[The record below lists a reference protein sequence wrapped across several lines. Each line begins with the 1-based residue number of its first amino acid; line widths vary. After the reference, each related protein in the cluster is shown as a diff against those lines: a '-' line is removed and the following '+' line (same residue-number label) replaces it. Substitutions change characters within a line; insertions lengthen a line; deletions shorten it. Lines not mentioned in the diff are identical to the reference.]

1 METLINYLDAMFA
14 AYPDNETTRKA
25 KGELLVNMEDRYKEL
40 LSSGK
45 SQNEPVGEVIAQFGN
60 IEELMD
66 SLNVKRTAAEEELE
80 AEPVATDEEVT
91 SYIGTVQSSS
101 RKTALG
107 VLMCIIS
114 PALLIYLAS
123 RANSNMMGDSRAAL
137 IGVAAMMLLVAGAVA
152 LFIIGGMALKPF
164 DAEKGYPKQ
173 LSARMKQVVASQQK
187 AFRQTYVMWLCVG
200 IGLCVLCPI
209 PVLLYDQFR
218 APELCV
224 VMLLAMVAVGV
235 FCIVRVA
242 GLNNAF
248 KKLLRQ
254 EEYNKSTQQLQVE
267 KAIEGVLWPVVT
279 AAFLILGFTRGAW
292 GTAWI
297 IFPIAGI
304 LQDMVIKIVKASR
317 KSAGN

>member
-14 AYPDNETTRKA
+14 AYPDNDATRKA

-40 LSSGK
+40 LASGK
-45 SQNEPVGEVIAQFGN
+45 SQNEAVGEVIAQFGN

-66 SLNVKRTAAEEELE
+66 SLHVQRIYADNDASD
-80 AEPVATDEEVT
+80 EPVADDAEVA
-91 SYIGTVQSSS
+91 SYLDAVQGAS

-107 VLMCIIS
+107 VMMCILS
-114 PALLIYLAS
+114 PVLLIYLGWRAS
-123 RANSNMMGDSRAAL
+123 EHLMGETNALL
-137 IGVAAMMLLVAGAVA
+137 IGLTAMLLLVAGAVA
-152 LFIIGGMALKPF
+152 LFITGSMALKPF
-164 DAEKGYPKQ
+164 DAEKGYPKL
-173 LSARMKQVVASQQK
+173 LSARMAQIVSTQQK
-187 AFRQTYVMWLCVG
+187 NFRQTYVMWLCVG

-209 PVLLYDQFR
+209 PVLLYSLFR
-218 APELCV
+218 SPALSV

-235 FCIVRVA
+235 FCIIRVA
-242 GLNNAF
+242 GLNEAF

-254 EEYNKSTQQLQVE
+254 EEYHKTTKQIQVE

-279 AAFLILGFTRGAW
+279 AIFLLLGFTRGAW

-304 LQDMVIKIVKASR
+304 IQDLVVKLVKAGQQ
-317 KSAGN
+317 KA